1 MSDRDSNNSHGPSAG
16 RHSLSD
22 LSGGTDWASVC
33 ADVVDAH
40 GVAIVATTA
49 SHLDSRRVDRLSR
62 SRCRHRPVGV
72 VRLAVLEGEDR
83 RVADR
88 SVPYLY
94 RPGNGGGGV
103 PRGRAVHHGA

>member
-1 MSDRDSNNSHGPSAG
+1 MSDLDSDHPHGLPAG

-22 LSGGTDWASVC
+22 FSCGTDWASVC

-72 VRLAVLEGEDR
+72 VRLAVLEGENR
-83 RVADR
+83 RVADLA
-88 SVPYLY
+88 VPYLY
-94 RPGNGGGGV
+94 GPGNGGGGV
-103 PRGRAVHHGA
+103 P